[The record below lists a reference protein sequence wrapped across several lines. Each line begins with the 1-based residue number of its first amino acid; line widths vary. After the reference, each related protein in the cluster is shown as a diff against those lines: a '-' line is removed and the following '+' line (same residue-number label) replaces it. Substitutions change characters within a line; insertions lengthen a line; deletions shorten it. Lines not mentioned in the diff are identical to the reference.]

1 MFGKNRIVNK
11 HGLKMVGLKRVSG
24 ITKRTPHGRI
34 FWNQDTGNVDI
45 QLVDIQLPSGYVL
58 KRVDDEEAKYKEYL
72 NSLYGMLAVGDTK
85 HKADIKY
92 LYWKQD
98 TLSIIYDGPMT
109 MQEIADAIYEEYREE
124 MEWRETAEENG
135 WRVKE

>member
-24 ITKRTPHGRI
+24 ITKWAQHGRI
-34 FWNQDTGNVDI
+34 FWDMDTGK
-45 QLVDIQLPSGYVL
+45 VDIQLPSGYVL
-58 KRVDDEEAKYKEYL
+58 KRVDDEEAKCKEYF
-72 NSLYGMLAVGDTK
+72 NSLYGMNAVGDTK
-85 HKADIKY
+85 HKADI
-92 LYWKQD
+92 
-98 TLSIIYDGPMT
+98 TYDGPMT

-124 MEWRETAEENG
+124 MAWRETAEENG

>member
-11 HGLKMVGLKRVSG
+11 HGLKMVGLKRASG
-24 ITKRTPHGRI
+24 ITKRTKQGRL
-34 FWNQDTGNVDI
+34 FWNQDTGNVN
-45 QLVDIQLPSGYVL
+45 IQLPSGYVL
-58 KRVDDEEAKYKEYL
+58 KRVDDEEAKHKEYL

-92 LYWKQD
+92 LYWKLGA
-98 TLSIIYDGPMT
+98 LSIIYDGPMT

-124 MEWRETAEENG
+124 MAWRETAEENG

>member
-24 ITKRTPHGRI
+24 ITKWAQHGRI
-34 FWNQDTGNVDI
+34 FWDTDTGK
-45 QLVDIQLPSGYVL
+45 VDIQLPDGFVL
-58 KRVDDEEAKYKEYL
+58 KHVDDEEAKCKEYF
-72 NSLYGMLAVGDTK
+72 NSLYGRT
-85 HKADIKY
+85 ADIK
-92 LYWKQD
+92 
-98 TLSIIYDGPMT
+98 YDGPMT

-124 MEWRETAEENG
+124 MAWRDTAEENG

>member
-24 ITKRTPHGRI
+24 ITKSTPHGRI
-34 FWNQDTGNVDI
+34 FWNPDTGEI
-45 QLVDIQLPSGYVL
+45 
-58 KRVDDEEAKYKEYL
+58 
-72 NSLYGMLAVGDTK
+72 DTK
-85 HKADIKY
+85 RWPGAVHIGR
-92 LYWKQD
+92 
-98 TLSIIYDGPMT
+98 YDGPMT

>member
-24 ITKRTPHGRI
+24 ITKWAQHGRI
-34 FWNQDTGNVDI
+34 FWDTDTGN
-45 QLVDIQLPSGYVL
+45 VDIQLPSGYVL
-58 KRVDDEEAKYKEYL
+58 KRVDDEDAKYKEYL
-72 NSLYGMLAVGDTK
+72 NSLYGMNAVGETK
-85 HKADIKY
+85 HKVDI
-92 LYWKQD
+92 
-98 TLSIIYDGPMT
+98 TYDGPMT

-124 MEWRETAEENG
+124 MAWRETAEENG

>member
-24 ITKRTPHGRI
+24 ITKWAQHGRI
-34 FWNQDTGNVDI
+34 FWDTDTGKA
-45 QLVDIQLPSGYVL
+45 DIQLPSGYVL
-58 KRVDDEEAKYKEYL
+58 KRVDDEDAKYKEYL
-72 NSLYGMLAVGDTK
+72 NSLYGMNAVGETK
-85 HKADIKY
+85 HKVDI
-92 LYWKQD
+92 
-98 TLSIIYDGPMT
+98 TYDGPMT

-124 MEWRETAEENG
+124 MAWRETAEENG

>member
-24 ITKRTPHGRI
+24 ITKRTSHGRL
-34 FWNQDTGNVDI
+34 FWNPDTGK
-45 QLVDIQLPSGYVL
+45 VDIQLPSGYVL

-72 NSLYGMLAVGDTK
+72 NSLYGMIAVGDTK
-85 HKADIKY
+85 HKAYIKY
-92 LYWKQD
+92 LYSKLD

-109 MQEIADAIYEEYREE
+109 MQEIADAIYEEYKEE
-124 MEWRETAEENG
+124 MAWRATAEENG